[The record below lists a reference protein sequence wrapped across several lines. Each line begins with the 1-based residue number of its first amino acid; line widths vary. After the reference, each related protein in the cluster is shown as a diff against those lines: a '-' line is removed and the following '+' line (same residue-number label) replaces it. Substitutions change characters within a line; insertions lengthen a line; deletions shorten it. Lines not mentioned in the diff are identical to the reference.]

1 MPSKKQ
7 LHLEDIACH
16 FDKPIIE
23 VAGERARVWLRAT
36 PPPEGAASSRRP
48 ILSLKYSLAR
58 LLARAARLTLAD
70 AGVRK

>member
-23 VAGERARVWLRAT
+23 VAGERARV
-36 PPPEGAASSRRP
+36 
-48 ILSLKYSLAR
+48 
-58 LLARAARLTLAD
+58 
-70 AGVRK
+70 